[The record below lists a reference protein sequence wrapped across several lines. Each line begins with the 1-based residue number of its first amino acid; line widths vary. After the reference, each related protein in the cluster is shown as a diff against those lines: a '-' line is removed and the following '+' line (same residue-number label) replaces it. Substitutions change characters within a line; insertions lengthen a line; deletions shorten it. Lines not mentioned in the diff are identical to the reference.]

1 MRCAGSAAAAAT
13 AHSFVA
19 KARTQGNQGK
29 EPQQLTAQV
38 VPGPGSDVIAGR
50 RTSDGATGQD
60 SAGSCA
66 MLSLMMCVLTSLSY
80 SYVWVENVRIQS
92 MLCRH
97 DMMSQSY
104 CY

>member
-1 MRCAGSAAAAAT
+1 
-13 AHSFVA
+13 
-19 KARTQGNQGK
+19 
-29 EPQQLTAQV
+29 
-38 VPGPGSDVIAGR
+38 
-50 RTSDGATGQD
+50 
-60 SAGSCA
+60 